1 MTQQYGRNYSN
12 KLTIQRVNEYELDFA
27 IEELEKRGYELMDRG
42 VDEKDI
48 KQFGFNRDTRGPKM
62 SFSGSDVHKRCW
74 ARLQKVEVMV

>member
-42 VDEKDI
+42 IDEKDI
-48 KQFGFNRDTRGPKM
+48 KQFGFNKDTRGPKM
-62 SFSGSDVHKRCW
+62 SFSGSDVHKKCW
-74 ARLQKVEVMV
+74 ARLRKVEVTV